1 MSIREHIESV
11 QELVLNQESSQ
22 PAQIDQCVRS
32 QEKLTKITS
41 HQISVFRTQHWKLW
55 FFSTKNSTINN
66 SVSFQS
72 FSDKIL
78 QLLTNYSALFH
89 ANFV

>member
-41 HQISVFRTQHWKLW
+41 HQISVFRTQHWKL
-55 FFSTKNSTINN
+55 
-66 SVSFQS
+66 
-72 FSDKIL
+72 
-78 QLLTNYSALFH
+78 
-89 ANFV
+89 